1 MTQLEVALV
10 YARSDWTTH
19 QSVRRR
25 ELCPPKS
32 IGECGLGLAR
42 GGKKREHNRHA
53 RETGK
58 RAANFNALLHT

>member
-1 MTQLEVALV
+1 MRALIGPRIS
-10 YARSDWTTH
+10 RSEG
-19 QSVRRR
+19 